1 MVGQKP
7 ESHNI
12 PLMYGGLL
20 PQEEMLEI
28 GKRQKKLI
36 IGMPREKQHL
46 EQRISLTPEAIEV
59 LIDNGHEVLIES
71 KAGEGAHY
79 SDKNYSEC
87 GGFIVENKSQ
97 VLGADIVLKV
107 EPIDLEEIDLL
118 KGNQVIFSGLHIH
131 TQKEDYIRKLMDKK
145 ITAIAYEYIKDEYN
159 YYPILQSMNAIAGN
173 TAIIIAAE
181 YLSVNNGG
189 KGVMLGGISGI
200 TPTEVV
206 ILGAG
211 IAAEFAARAAL
222 GLGAFVKVFDP
233 SPQKLEQLQKNL
245 GTRLHTSIFHPQVLR
260 RTLKSA
266 DVVIGAFNLYDK
278 GPRYFVTEEMVKE
291 MKKGSVIIDISIDQ
305 GGCIETSERRTHLD
319 PVYTKHNVIHY
330 CVANLP
336 SRVART
342 ASIAL
347 SNIMSPI
354 MINIGNSGGIKPFLK
369 SNLGV
374 RHGVYM
380 YNGILTNE
388 LLGNNFNIPSK
399 DIDLLMAAF

>member
-1 MVGQKP
+1 
-7 ESHNI
+7 
-12 PLMYGGLL
+12 
-20 PQEEMLEI
+20 
-28 GKRQKKLI
+28 
-36 IGMPREKQHL
+36 
-46 EQRISLTPEAIEV
+46 
-59 LIDNGHEVLIES
+59 
-71 KAGEGAHY
+71 
-79 SDKNYSEC
+79 
-87 GGFIVENKSQ
+87 
-97 VLGADIVLKV
+97 
-107 EPIDLEEIDLL
+107 
-118 KGNQVIFSGLHIH
+118 
-131 TQKEDYIRKLMDKK
+131 MDKK
-145 ITAIAYEYIKDEYN
+145 VTAIAYEYIKDEYH
-159 YYPILQSMNAIAGN
+159 YFPVLQSMNAIAGN
-173 TAIIIAAE
+173 TAIIIAGE
-181 YLSVNNGG
+181 YLCNNNGG

-211 IAAEFAARAAL
+211 TAAEFAARAAL
-222 GLGAFVKVFDP
+222 GHGAFVKVFDP

-266 DVVIGAFNLYDK
+266 DVLIGAFNLYDK

-291 MKKGSVIIDISIDQ
+291 MKKGSVIIDLSIDQ
-305 GGCIETSERRTHLD
+305 GGCIETSECRTHLD
-319 PVYTKHNVIHY
+319 PVYKKHDVIHY
-330 CVANLP
+330 SVTNLP

-347 SNIMSPI
+347 SNIISPI

-374 RHGVYM
+374 RHGVYL

-388 LLGNNFNIPSK
+388 LLGSNFNIPSK

>member
-1 MVGQKP
+1 MVEQKP
-7 ESHNI
+7 ESHNV

-59 LIDNGHEVLIES
+59 LVDNGHEVLIEA

-87 GGFIVENKSQ
+87 GGFIIENKNQ

-107 EPIDLEEIDLL
+107 EPLDLEEIDMLR
-118 KGNQVIFSGLHIH
+118 GNQVVFSGLHIH
-131 TQKEDYIRKLMDKK
+131 SQKEDYIRKLMDKK
-145 ITAIAYEYIKDEYN
+145 VTAIAYEYIKDEYH
-159 YYPILQSMNAIAGN
+159 YFPVLQSMNAIAGN
-173 TAIIIAAE
+173 TAIIIAGE
-181 YLSVNNGG
+181 YLSNNNGG

-211 IAAEFAARAAL
+211 TAAEFAARAAL
-222 GLGAFVKVFDP
+222 GHGAFVKVFDP

-266 DVVIGAFNLYDK
+266 DVLIGAFNLYDK

-291 MKKGSVIIDISIDQ
+291 MKKGSVIMQ
-305 GGCIETSERRTHLD
+305 
-319 PVYTKHNVIHY
+319 N
-330 CVANLP
+330 
-336 SRVART
+336 
-342 ASIAL
+342 
-347 SNIMSPI
+347 
-354 MINIGNSGGIKPFLK
+354 PFGSCL
-369 SNLGV
+369 
-374 RHGVYM
+374 
-380 YNGILTNE
+380 
-388 LLGNNFNIPSK
+388 
-399 DIDLLMAAF
+399 